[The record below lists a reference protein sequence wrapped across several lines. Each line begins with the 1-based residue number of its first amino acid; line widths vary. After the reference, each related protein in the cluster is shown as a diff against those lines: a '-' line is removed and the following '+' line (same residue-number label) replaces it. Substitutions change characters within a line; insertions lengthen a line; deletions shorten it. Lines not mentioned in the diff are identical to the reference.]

1 MEEIIKKKYGRVVI
15 VGRPNTGKSTLLN
28 AIMQQKVAITS
39 HLPQTTRKNILAI
52 YEDERG
58 KILFTDT
65 PGVLGKVT
73 DLMGKK
79 VNQEVPKT
87 LNKAQII
94 MCIVDISRPKNE
106 EENKVIGLLRK
117 VKAKKVLVYNKIDAA
132 IGSKD
137 HFADYNYLED
147 EFDKS
152 ISVSALKEKNVK
164 GLIKI
169 IFDELPAKSSKEL
182 IKEIEIY
189 QKENKPLISM
199 GSKEY
204 VEEIIREK
212 AYLFLREEVPYTI
225 FVGVDKIEDKEKL
238 IVITATIYTS
248 ADRYKKMIIGKNG
261 QKIKEIG
268 YNSRKELEL
277 MSQRKIYLDLT
288 VKTDRHWMERVN
300 ELG

>member
-52 YEDERG
+52 YEDEKG

-65 PGVLGKVT
+65 PGVLGKIT

-87 LNKAQII
+87 LNKADVI
-94 MCIVDISRPKNE
+94 MCLVDISRPKNE

-117 VKAKKVLVYNKIDAA
+117 VNSKKILIYNKIDAA
-132 IGSKD
+132 VGSKD

-169 IFDELPAKSSKEL
+169 IFDLLPVKNNKDL

-204 VEEIIREK
+204 IEEIIREK

>member
-1 MEEIIKKKYGRVVI
+1 VNEIIKKKYGRVVI

-94 MCIVDISRPKNE
+94 MCLVDISRPKNE

-117 VKAKKVLVYNKIDAA
+117 VKAKKILVYNKIDAA
-132 IGSKD
+132 VGSKD
-137 HFADYNYLED
+137 HLADYNYLED

-152 ISVSALKEKNVK
+152 ISISALKEKNVK

-169 IFDELPAKSSKEL
+169 IFDELPEKNNKEL

-189 QKENKPLISM
+189 QQENKPIISM
-199 GSKEY
+199 SSKEY
-204 VEEIIREK
+204 IEEIIREK

-225 FVGVDKIEDKEKL
+225 FVGIDKIEDKKKL
-238 IVITATIYTS
+238 IVIIATIYTS

-268 YNSRKELEL
+268 YNARKELEL
-277 MSQRKIYLDLT
+277 MSGRKIYLELT

>member
-87 LNKAQII
+87 LNKAQLI
-94 MCIVDISRPKNE
+94 MCLVDISRPKNE

-117 VKAKKVLVYNKIDAA
+117 VKAKKILVYNKIDAA
-132 IGSKD
+132 VGSKD

-169 IFDELPAKSSKEL
+169 IFDELPEKNDKEL

-204 VEEIIREK
+204 IEEIIREK

-225 FVGVDKIEDKEKL
+225 FVGVDKIEDKKKL
-238 IVITATIYTS
+238 IVITAIIYTS
-248 ADRYKKMIIGKNG
+248 ADRYKKMIIGKDG

-268 YNSRKELEL
+268 YNARKELEL
-277 MSQRKIYLDLT
+277 MSMRKIYLELT

>member
-1 MEEIIKKKYGRVVI
+1 MNEIIKKKYGRVVI

-73 DLMGKK
+73 DLMGKR

-94 MCIVDISRPKNE
+94 MCLVDISRPKNE

-117 VKAKKVLVYNKIDAA
+117 VKAKKILVYNKIDAA
-132 IGSKD
+132 VGSKD
-137 HFADYNYLED
+137 HLADYNYLED

-152 ISVSALKEKNVK
+152 ISISALKEKNVK

-169 IFDELPAKSSKEL
+169 IFDELPEKNDKEL

-189 QKENKPLISM
+189 QQENKPIISM
-199 GSKEY
+199 SSKEY
-204 VEEIIREK
+204 IEEIIREK

-225 FVGVDKIEDKEKL
+225 FVGIDKIEDKKKL

-268 YNSRKELEL
+268 YNARKELEL
-277 MSQRKIYLDLT
+277 MSGRKIYLELT